1 MLPFYSQENA
11 YVFIFC
17 FMYLFPADLTR
28 NKNFLMFLPVCTL
41 SPICSSDI
49 VTDFPFL
56 ILTVATDGKQ
66 PSTGNSIKCYCASTL
81 NYNSMSLIML

>member
-17 FMYLFPADLTR
+17 LQNIYLSDLAR
-28 NKNFLMFLPVCTL
+28 NKNFLMFVPVCTL

-66 PSTGNSIKCYCASTL
+66 PSTANNIKSCCASTL